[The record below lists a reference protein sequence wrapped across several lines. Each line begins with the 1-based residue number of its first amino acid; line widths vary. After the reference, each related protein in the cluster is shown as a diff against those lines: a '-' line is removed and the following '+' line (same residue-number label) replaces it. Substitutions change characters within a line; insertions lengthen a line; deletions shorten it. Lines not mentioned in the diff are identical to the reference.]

1 MGLLLSRV
9 LEALDGLVHS
19 RGPVR
24 ILLLGLDAAG
34 KTTIL
39 HRLKLG
45 EVVTTIPTI
54 GFNVETIEYRNIS
67 FTVWDVGG
75 QSILRP
81 LWHHY
86 FSNAK
91 GLIYVVDSMDRARVQ
106 LAAEELRDMLQ
117 HDDLQRV
124 PVVVLAN
131 KQDMPGVMTPS
142 EVTERLG
149 VRKLTQQPWHVQA
162 TSATQGEGLYEA
174 LDWLSSEIQRR

>member
-9 LEALDGLVHS
+9 LESLDGLVRS
-19 RGPVR
+19 RQPVR

-45 EVVTTIPTI
+45 EVVVTIPTI

-75 QSILRP
+75 QKILRP

-91 GLIYVVDSMDRARVQ
+91 GLIYVVDSLDRERVQ
-106 LAAEELRDMLQ
+106 EAANELQDMLE
-117 HDDLQRV
+117 HHDLQV
-124 PVVVLAN
+124 CDL
-131 KQDMPGVMTPS
+131 
-142 EVTERLG
+142 
-149 VRKLTQQPWHVQA
+149 
-162 TSATQGEGLYEA
+162 
-174 LDWLSSEIQRR
+174 I